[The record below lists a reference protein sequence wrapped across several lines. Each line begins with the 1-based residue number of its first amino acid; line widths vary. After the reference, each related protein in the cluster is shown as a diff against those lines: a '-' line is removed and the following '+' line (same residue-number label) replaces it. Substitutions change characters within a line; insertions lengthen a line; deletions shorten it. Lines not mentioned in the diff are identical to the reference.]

1 MTARD
6 PSRGPKKTVTL
17 SLVLGAL
24 LIPMA
29 AFGASYL
36 VSASNQAPLPD
47 TALVV
52 STTAAAVPAPE
63 PGAADIAL
71 ACGEEG
77 MQLVAA
83 EANGTIGDVQQ
94 AALDALRDICA
105 AEGIPLP
112 APAVSA
118 GPSTPAVVNAAL
130 TTATTSAHTDDD
142 HNDDHEDDDDHDD
155 DGDDD

>member
-112 APAVSA
+112 APAEVA
-118 GPSTPAVVNAAL
+118 ANPSTPNVVNAAL
-130 TTATTSAHTDDD
+130 TTAHTDYD
-142 HNDDHEDDDDHDD
+142 HNEDEDDHEVDDHDD